1 MEFKELEKGKISEV
15 EGKIL
20 AKWKEEN
27 ILEKTI
33 ENRKD
38 NETWVF
44 YDGPIYANA
53 KPGIH
58 HVFSKTIK
66 DSFCKYQT
74 MKGHKVDRKIGL
86 DCNGLPIEYNV
97 EKKLGINGKKD
108 IEKMGIDKFI
118 EECKKNTAINIDEVN
133 RITDMMGQFIDS
145 KHPYITCTNDYHETE
160 WYLLKEMHKKG
171 LIYNSNKILPY
182 CPRCGTE
189 LAKFEVEQG
198 YQEDSVNTVIVPFKI
213 KDSDTYFLVWTTTP
227 WTLMDN
233 VAACVNPDLEYVK
246 VSSMGYKFIVA
257 KSLANKVLGDDY
269 EVLETYKGTDLVG
282 IKYEQLLPFAKVTDG
297 KSFEVVADS
306 YVTDEDGTGIVHI
319 APAYGEDDNRVCKEN
334 KIGWTQNVNLAGK
347 YTIGPWEGRLVT
359 DPELEIEIIKYLKEQ
374 DKLFKKIKITH
385 KYPHCWRCKS
395 PLIYYAKSAWYIKTT
410 EYKDKIIEENNKIK
424 WHPDYVG
431 TKRFGNWL
439 NNMVDWGI
447 SRNRYWGC
455 PLPFWVCDECGEF
468 EVVGSREELIER
480 ANEELKYEDIDL
492 HRPYVDNITIKC
504 QHCGKT
510 MHRVKDVIDVWF
522 DSGSM
527 PYAQCHYPFENKEWF
542 HKHFPADFIAEGVDQ
557 TRGWFY
563 TLLLISTIISGQ
575 SSFKNVVV
583 NDMMLDSNGKKMSKS
598 TGNII
603 DPIKIMEEYGA
614 DTVRWYMLYASPV
627 WTPLKFDVEGLKEV
641 HSKFFNPLRN
651 SYNFFAIYANADKIT
666 DINTCRVEY
675 NDREDI
681 DKWLL
686 SKYNKLVKD
695 VTEAYDEYDLNK
707 VVKLI
712 TDFTSIDLS
721 NWYIRRNRDRFWDNL
736 MTTSKKSV
744 YMTTYEVLEGLSK
757 LIAPIASYTAE
768 EIYTNLTGNISV
780 HLSDFPICN
789 EELIDLKLEEKMD
802 LVRDLISIGRNVR
815 EESKIKVRQPISEI
829 LLDKKKEKVIGELT
843 SLIKEELNVK
853 EVIYTDDLSTY
864 MNFMVKPN
872 FKEVGK
878 IFGKNIKE
886 FSDKLLELS
895 NEDINK
901 LENNESIKMSIDNTT
916 YDITKDMVDIRISSK
931 EGFKAMV
938 VGNNFVILNTVITK
952 ELENEGLARETISKV
967 QQLRKT
973 MNFDITDRINMYI
986 DATSEYKENIKDYL
1000 DMIKDETLTINVY
1013 DKDGIED
1020 KVNIND
1026 YEVGFVLEKVGT
1038 K

>member
-20 AKWKEEN
+20 TKWKEEN

-58 HVFSKTIK
+58 HVLAKTIK
-66 DSFCKYQT
+66 DSFCKYKT
-74 MKGHKVDRKIGL
+74 MKGYKVLRKIGL
-86 DCNGLPIEYNV
+86 DTHGLPIEVNV
-97 EKKLGINGKKD
+97 EKKLGFKTKAD
-108 IEKMGIDKFI
+108 IEKFGIENFCR
-118 EECKKNTAINIDEVN
+118 ECNNATALNIDEVN
-133 RITDMMGQFIDS
+133 LLTDNMGQFIDS
-145 KHPYITCTNDYHETE
+145 RHPYVTCSNEFIESE
-160 WYLLKEMHKKG
+160 WWLIKEIDKKG
-171 LIYNSNKILPY
+171 LIYYGNKVLPY

-189 LAKFEVEQG
+189 LSANEVGQG
-198 YQEDSVNTVIVPFKI
+198 YREDSVNTVIVPFKI

-227 WTLMDN
+227 WTLMAN
-233 VAACVNPDLEYVK
+233 VALCVNPDLEYIK

-257 KSLANKVLGDDY
+257 KSLANKVLGDDF

-282 IKYEQLLPFAKVTDG
+282 TKYEQLMPFAEVEG
-297 KSFEVVADS
+297 KCFEVLADS
-306 YVTDEDGTGIVHI
+306 YVTSEDGTGIVHI

-334 KIGWTQNVNLAGK
+334 GIGFVNPVGK
-347 YTIGPWEGRLVT
+347 DGCYTTGPWKGTLVT
-359 DPELEIEIIKYLKEQ
+359 DKDLEIEIIKWLKEN
-374 DKLFKKIKITH
+374 DKLFKKIKLTH
-385 KYPHCWRCKS
+385 DYPHCWRCHS
-395 PLIYYAKSAWYIKTT
+395 PLIYYSKPAWYIRTT
-410 EYKDKIIEENNKIK
+410 EYKDKILEANKTVS

-431 TKRFGNWL
+431 TKRFNNWL
-439 NNMVDWGI
+439 ENMVDWGI

-455 PLPFWVCDECGEF
+455 PMPIWICSSCGEKHVIGSIK
-468 EVVGSREELIER
+468 ELDDMKVG
-480 ANEELKYEDIDL
+480 DIDVKNMEL
-492 HRPYVDNITIKC
+492 HRPYIDEVHIKC
-504 QHCGKT
+504 PKCNGI
-510 MHRVKDVIDVWF
+510 MNRVTDVMDVWF
-522 DSGSM
+522 DSGAM
-527 PYAQCHYPFENKEWF
+527 PYAQFHYPFENKELF
-542 HKHFPADFIAEGVDQ
+542 ESQFPADFIAEGVDQ
-557 TRGWFY
+557 TRGWFNS
-563 TLLLISTIISGQ
+563 LICISTIVSGV

-583 NDMMLDSNGKKMSKS
+583 NDMVLDSNGKKMSKS

-686 SKYNKLVKD
+686 SKYNKLIKE

-721 NWYIRRNRDRFWDNL
+721 NWYIRRNRDRFWDSE

-780 HLSDFPICN
+780 HLSDFPVCN

-901 LENNESIKMSIDNTT
+901 LENNETIKMSIDNTT

-986 DATSEYKENIKDYL
+986 DATSEYKESIKDYL

-1026 YEVGFVLEKVGT
+1026 YEVGFVLEKVST

>member
-58 HVFSKTIK
+58 HVLAKTIK
-66 DSFCKYQT
+66 DSFCKYKT
-74 MKGHKVDRKIGL
+74 MKGYKVLRKIGL
-86 DCNGLPIEYNV
+86 DTHGLPIEVNV
-97 EKKLGINGKKD
+97 EKKLGFKTKAD
-108 IEKMGIDKFI
+108 IEKFGIENFCR
-118 EECKKNTAINIDEVN
+118 ECNNATALNIDEVN
-133 RITDMMGQFIDS
+133 LLTDNMGQFIDS
-145 KHPYITCTNDYHETE
+145 RHPYVTCSNEFIESE
-160 WYLLKEMHKKG
+160 WWLIKEIDKKG
-171 LIYNSNKILPY
+171 LIYYGNKVLPY

-189 LAKFEVEQG
+189 LSANEVGQG

-227 WTLMDN
+227 WTLMAN
-233 VAACVNPDLEYVK
+233 VALCVNPDLEYIK

-257 KSLANKVLGDDY
+257 KTLANKVLGDDY

-282 IKYEQLLPFAKVTDG
+282 TNYEQLMPFAEVEG
-297 KSFEVVADS
+297 KCFEVVADS
-306 YVTDEDGTGIVHI
+306 YVTSEDGTGIVHI
-319 APAYGEDDNRVCKEN
+319 APAYGDDDNRVCKEN
-334 KIGWTQNVNLAGK
+334 GIGFVNPVGK
-347 YTIGPWEGRLVT
+347 DGCYTTGPWKGTLVT
-359 DPELEIEIIKYLKEQ
+359 DKDLEIEIIKWLKEN
-374 DKLFKKIKITH
+374 DKLFKKIKLTH
-385 KYPHCWRCKS
+385 DYPHCWRCHS
-395 PLIYYAKSAWYIKTT
+395 PLIYYSKPAWYIRTT
-410 EYKDKIIEENNKIK
+410 EYKDKILEANKTVS

-431 TKRFGNWL
+431 TKRFNNWL
-439 NNMVDWGI
+439 ENMVDWGI

-455 PLPFWVCDECGEF
+455 PMPIWICSSCGEKHVIGSIK
-468 EVVGSREELIER
+468 ELDDMKVG
-480 ANEELKYEDIDL
+480 DIDVKNMEL
-492 HRPYVDNITIKC
+492 HRPYIDEVHIKC
-504 QHCGKT
+504 PKCNGI
-510 MHRVKDVIDVWF
+510 MNRVTDVMDVWF
-522 DSGSM
+522 DSGAM
-527 PYAQCHYPFENKEWF
+527 PYAQCHYPFENKELF
-542 HKHFPADFIAEGVDQ
+542 ESQFPADFIAEGVDQ
-557 TRGWFY
+557 TRGWFNS
-563 TLLLISTIISGQ
+563 LICISTIVSGV

-583 NDMMLDSNGKKMSKS
+583 NDMVLDSNGKKMSKS

-686 SKYNKLVKD
+686 SKYNKLIKE

-744 YMTTYEVLEGLSK
+744 YMTTYEVLLGLSR

-931 EGFKAMV
+931 DGFKAMV

-1026 YEVGFVLEKVGT
+1026 YEVGFVLEKVST

>member
-246 VSSMGYKFIVA
+246 VSSMGYMFIVA

-510 MHRVKDVIDVWF
+510 MRRVKDVIDVWF

-563 TLLLISTIISGQ
+563 TLLVISTIISGQ

-686 SKYNKLVKD
+686 SKYNKLIKE

-1026 YEVGFVLEKVGT
+1026 YEVGFVLEKVST

>member
-58 HVFSKTIK
+58 HVLAKTIK
-66 DSFCKYQT
+66 DSFCKYKT
-74 MKGHKVDRKIGL
+74 MKGYKVLRKIGL
-86 DCNGLPIEYNV
+86 DTHGLPIEVNV
-97 EKKLGINGKKD
+97 EKKLGFKTKAD
-108 IEKMGIDKFI
+108 IEKFGIENFCR
-118 EECKKNTAINIDEVN
+118 ECNNATALNIDEVN
-133 RITDMMGQFIDS
+133 LLTDNMGQFIDS
-145 KHPYITCTNDYHETE
+145 KHPYVTCSNEFIESE
-160 WYLLKEMHKKG
+160 WWLIKEIDKKG
-171 LIYNSNKILPY
+171 LIYYGNKVLPY

-189 LAKFEVEQG
+189 LSANEVGQG

-227 WTLMDN
+227 WTLMAN
-233 VAACVNPDLEYVK
+233 VALCVNPDLEYIK

-257 KSLANKVLGDDY
+257 KSLANKVLGDDF

-282 IKYEQLLPFAKVTDG
+282 TNYEQLMPFAEVEG
-297 KSFEVVADS
+297 KCFEVVADS
-306 YVTDEDGTGIVHI
+306 YVTSEDGTGIVHI
-319 APAYGEDDNRVCKEN
+319 APAYGDDDNRVCKEN
-334 KIGWTQNVNLAGK
+334 GIGFVNPVGK
-347 YTIGPWEGRLVT
+347 DGCYTTGPWKGTLVT
-359 DPELEIEIIKYLKEQ
+359 DKDLEIEIIKWLKEN
-374 DKLFKKIKITH
+374 DKLFKKIKLTH
-385 KYPHCWRCKS
+385 DYPHCWRCHS
-395 PLIYYAKSAWYIKTT
+395 PLIYYSKPAWYIRTT
-410 EYKDKIIEENNKIK
+410 EYKDKILEANKTVS

-431 TKRFGNWL
+431 TKRFNNWL
-439 NNMVDWGI
+439 ENMVDWGI

-455 PLPFWVCDECGEF
+455 PMPIWICSSCGEKHVIGSIK
-468 EVVGSREELIER
+468 ELDDMKVG
-480 ANEELKYEDIDL
+480 DIDVKNMEL
-492 HRPYVDNITIKC
+492 HRPYIDEVHIKC
-504 QHCGKT
+504 PKCNGI
-510 MHRVKDVIDVWF
+510 MNRVTDVMDVWF
-522 DSGSM
+522 DSGAM
-527 PYAQCHYPFENKEWF
+527 PYAQFHYPFENKELF
-542 HKHFPADFIAEGVDQ
+542 ESQFPADFIAEGVDQ
-557 TRGWFY
+557 TRGWFNS
-563 TLLLISTIISGQ
+563 LICISTIVSGV

-583 NDMMLDSNGKKMSKS
+583 NDMVLDSNGKKMSKS

-686 SKYNKLVKD
+686 SKYNKLIKE

-768 EIYTNLTGNISV
+768 EIYTNLTGNTSV
-780 HLSDFPICN
+780 HLSDFPVCN

-931 EGFKAMV
+931 DGFKAMV

-1026 YEVGFVLEKVGT
+1026 YEVGFVLEKVST

>member
-58 HVFSKTIK
+58 HVLAKTIK
-66 DSFCKYQT
+66 DSFCKYKT
-74 MKGHKVDRKIGL
+74 MKGYKVLRKIGL
-86 DCNGLPIEYNV
+86 DTHGLPIEVNV
-97 EKKLGINGKKD
+97 EKKLGFKTKAD
-108 IEKMGIDKFI
+108 IEKFGIENFCR
-118 EECKKNTAINIDEVN
+118 ECNNATALNIDEVN
-133 RITDMMGQFIDS
+133 LLTDNMGQFIDS
-145 KHPYITCTNDYHETE
+145 KHPYVTCSNEFIESE
-160 WYLLKEMHKKG
+160 WWLIKEIDKKG
-171 LIYNSNKILPY
+171 LIYYGNKVLPY

-189 LAKFEVEQG
+189 LSANEVGQG

-227 WTLMDN
+227 WTLMAN
-233 VAACVNPDLEYVK
+233 VALCVNPDLEYIK

-257 KSLANKVLGDDY
+257 KSLANKVLGDDF

-282 IKYEQLLPFAKVTDG
+282 TNYEQLMPFAEVEG
-297 KSFEVVADS
+297 KCFEVVADS
-306 YVTDEDGTGIVHI
+306 YVTSEDGTGIVHI
-319 APAYGEDDNRVCKEN
+319 APAYGDDDNRVCKEN
-334 KIGWTQNVNLAGK
+334 GIGFVNPVGK
-347 YTIGPWEGRLVT
+347 DGCYTTGPWKGTLVT
-359 DPELEIEIIKYLKEQ
+359 DKDLEIEIIKWLKEN
-374 DKLFKKIKITH
+374 DKLFKKIKLTH
-385 KYPHCWRCKS
+385 DYPHCWRCHS
-395 PLIYYAKSAWYIKTT
+395 PLIYYSKPAWYIRTT
-410 EYKDKIIEENNKIK
+410 EYKDKILEANKTVS

-431 TKRFGNWL
+431 TKRFNNWL
-439 NNMVDWGI
+439 ENMVDWGI

-455 PLPFWVCDECGEF
+455 PMPIWICSSCGEKHVIGSIK
-468 EVVGSREELIER
+468 ELDDMKVG
-480 ANEELKYEDIDL
+480 DIDVKNMEL
-492 HRPYVDNITIKC
+492 HRPYIDEVHIKC
-504 QHCGKT
+504 PKCNGI
-510 MHRVKDVIDVWF
+510 MNRVTDVMDVWF
-522 DSGSM
+522 DSGAM
-527 PYAQCHYPFENKEWF
+527 PYAQCHYPFENKELF
-542 HKHFPADFIAEGVDQ
+542 ESQFPADFIAEGVDQ
-557 TRGWFY
+557 TRGWFNS
-563 TLLLISTIISGQ
+563 LICISTIVSGV

-583 NDMMLDSNGKKMSKS
+583 NDMVLDSNGKKMSKS

-603 DPIKIMEEYGA
+603 DSIKIMEEYGA

-686 SKYNKLVKD
+686 SKYNKLIKE

-1000 DMIKDETLTINVY
+1000 DMIKDETLTIDVY

-1026 YEVGFVLEKVGT
+1026 YEVGFVLEKVST

>member
-58 HVFSKTIK
+58 HVLAKTIK
-66 DSFCKYQT
+66 DSFCKYKT
-74 MKGHKVDRKIGL
+74 MKGYKVLRKIGL
-86 DCNGLPIEYNV
+86 DTHGLPIEVNV
-97 EKKLGINGKKD
+97 EKKLGFKTKAD
-108 IEKMGIDKFI
+108 IEKFGIENFCR
-118 EECKKNTAINIDEVN
+118 ECNNATALNIDEVN
-133 RITDMMGQFIDS
+133 LLTDNMGQFIDS
-145 KHPYITCTNDYHETE
+145 KHPYVTCSNEFIESE
-160 WYLLKEMHKKG
+160 WWLIKEIDKKG
-171 LIYNSNKILPY
+171 LIYYGNKVLPY

-189 LAKFEVEQG
+189 LSANEVGQG

-227 WTLMDN
+227 WTLMAN
-233 VAACVNPDLEYVK
+233 VALCVNPDLEYIK

-257 KSLANKVLGDDY
+257 KSLANKVLGGDY
-269 EVLETYKGTDLVG
+269 EVLETYKGTDLVST
-282 IKYEQLLPFAKVTDG
+282 KYEQLMPFAEVEG
-297 KSFEVVADS
+297 KCFEVLADS
-306 YVTDEDGTGIVHI
+306 YVTSEDGTGIVHI

-334 KIGWTQNVNLAGK
+334 GIGFVNPVGK
-347 YTIGPWEGRLVT
+347 DGCYTTGPWKGTLVT
-359 DPELEIEIIKYLKEQ
+359 DKDLEIEIIKWLKEN
-374 DKLFKKIKITH
+374 DKLFKKIKLTH
-385 KYPHCWRCKS
+385 DYPHCWRCHS
-395 PLIYYAKSAWYIKTT
+395 PLIYYSKPAWYIRTT
-410 EYKDKIIEENNKIK
+410 EYKDKILEANKTVS

-431 TKRFGNWL
+431 TKRFNNWL
-439 NNMVDWGI
+439 ENMVDWGI

-455 PLPFWVCDECGEF
+455 PMPIWICSSCGEKHVIGSIK
-468 EVVGSREELIER
+468 ELDDMKVG
-480 ANEELKYEDIDL
+480 DIDVKNMEL
-492 HRPYVDNITIKC
+492 HRPYIDEVHIKC
-504 QHCGKT
+504 PKCNGI
-510 MHRVKDVIDVWF
+510 MNRVTDVMDVWF
-522 DSGSM
+522 DSGAM

-557 TRGWFY
+557 TRGWFNS
-563 TLLLISTIISGQ
+563 LICISTIVSGV

-583 NDMMLDSNGKKMSKS
+583 NDMVLDSNGKKMSKS

-686 SKYNKLVKD
+686 SKYNKLIKE

-744 YMTTYEVLEGLSK
+744 YMTTYEVLEGLSR

-931 EGFKAMV
+931 DGFKAMV

-1026 YEVGFVLEKVGT
+1026 YEVGFVLEKVST

>member
-58 HVFSKTIK
+58 HVLAKTIK
-66 DSFCKYQT
+66 DSFCKYKT
-74 MKGHKVDRKIGL
+74 MKGYKVLRKIGL
-86 DCNGLPIEYNV
+86 DTHGLPIEVNV
-97 EKKLGINGKKD
+97 EKKLGFKTKAD
-108 IEKMGIDKFI
+108 IEKFGIENFCR
-118 EECKKNTAINIDEVN
+118 ECNNATALNIDEVN
-133 RITDMMGQFIDS
+133 LLTDNMGQFIDS
-145 KHPYITCTNDYHETE
+145 RHPYVTCSNEFIESE
-160 WYLLKEMHKKG
+160 WWLIKEIDKKG
-171 LIYNSNKILPY
+171 LIYYGNKVLPY

-189 LAKFEVEQG
+189 LSANEVGQG

-227 WTLMDN
+227 WTLMAN
-233 VAACVNPDLEYVK
+233 VALCVNPDLEYIK

-257 KSLANKVLGDDY
+257 KSLANKVLGDDF

-282 IKYEQLLPFAKVTDG
+282 TKYEQLMPFAEVEG
-297 KSFEVVADS
+297 KCFEVLADS
-306 YVTDEDGTGIVHI
+306 YVTSEDGTGIVHI

-334 KIGWTQNVNLAGK
+334 GIGFVNPVGK
-347 YTIGPWEGRLVT
+347 DGCYTTGPWKGTLVT
-359 DPELEIEIIKYLKEQ
+359 DKDLEIEIIKWLKEN
-374 DKLFKKIKITH
+374 DKLFNKIKLTH
-385 KYPHCWRCKS
+385 DYPHCWRCHS
-395 PLIYYAKSAWYIKTT
+395 PLIYYSKPAWYIRTT
-410 EYKDKIIEENNKIK
+410 EYKDKILEANKTVS

-431 TKRFGNWL
+431 TKRFNNWL
-439 NNMVDWGI
+439 ENMVDWGI

-455 PLPFWVCDECGEF
+455 PMPIWICSSCGEKHVIGSIK
-468 EVVGSREELIER
+468 ELDDMKVG
-480 ANEELKYEDIDL
+480 DIDVKNMEL
-492 HRPYVDNITIKC
+492 HRPYIDEVHIKC
-504 QHCGKT
+504 PKCNGI
-510 MHRVKDVIDVWF
+510 MNRVTDVMDVWF
-522 DSGSM
+522 DSGAM
-527 PYAQCHYPFENKEWF
+527 PYAQFHYPFENKELF
-542 HKHFPADFIAEGVDQ
+542 ESQFPADFIAEGVDQ
-557 TRGWFY
+557 TRGWFNS
-563 TLLLISTIISGQ
+563 LICISTIVSGV

-583 NDMMLDSNGKKMSKS
+583 NDMVLDSNGKKMSKS

-686 SKYNKLVKD
+686 SKYNKLIKE

-780 HLSDFPICN
+780 HLSDFPVCN

-901 LENNESIKMSIDNTT
+901 LENNETIKMSIDNTT

-1026 YEVGFVLEKVGT
+1026 YEVGFVLEKVST

>member
-58 HVFSKTIK
+58 HVLAKTIK
-66 DSFCKYQT
+66 DSFCKYKT
-74 MKGHKVDRKIGL
+74 MKGYKVLRKIGL
-86 DCNGLPIEYNV
+86 DTHGLPIEVNV
-97 EKKLGINGKKD
+97 EKKLGFKTKAD
-108 IEKMGIDKFI
+108 IEKFGIENFCR
-118 EECKKNTAINIDEVN
+118 ECNNATALNIDEVN
-133 RITDMMGQFIDS
+133 LLTDNMGQFIDS
-145 KHPYITCTNDYHETE
+145 KHPYVTCSNEFIESE
-160 WYLLKEMHKKG
+160 WWLIKEIDKKG
-171 LIYNSNKILPY
+171 LIYYGNKVLPY

-189 LAKFEVEQG
+189 LSANEVGQG

-227 WTLMDN
+227 WTLMAN
-233 VAACVNPDLEYVK
+233 VALCVNPDLEYIK

-257 KSLANKVLGDDY
+257 KSLANKVLGDDF

-282 IKYEQLLPFAKVTDG
+282 TKYEQLMPFAEVEG
-297 KSFEVVADS
+297 KCFEVLADS
-306 YVTDEDGTGIVHI
+306 YVTSEDGTGIVHI
-319 APAYGEDDNRVCKEN
+319 APAYGDDDNRVCKEN
-334 KIGWTQNVNLAGK
+334 GIGFVNPVGK
-347 YTIGPWEGRLVT
+347 DGCYTTGPWKGTLVT
-359 DPELEIEIIKYLKEQ
+359 DKDLEIEIIKWLKEN
-374 DKLFKKIKITH
+374 DKLFKKIKLTH
-385 KYPHCWRCKS
+385 DYPHCWRCHS
-395 PLIYYAKSAWYIKTT
+395 PLIYYSKPAWYIRTT
-410 EYKDKIIEENNKIK
+410 EYKDKILEANKTVS

-431 TKRFGNWL
+431 TKRFNNWL
-439 NNMVDWGI
+439 ENMVDWGI

-455 PLPFWVCDECGEF
+455 PMPIWICSSCGEKHVIGSIK
-468 EVVGSREELIER
+468 ELDDMKVG
-480 ANEELKYEDIDL
+480 DIDVKNMEL
-492 HRPYVDNITIKC
+492 HRPYIDEVHIKC
-504 QHCGKT
+504 PKCNGT
-510 MHRVKDVIDVWF
+510 MDRVTDVMDVWF
-522 DSGSM
+522 DSGAM
-527 PYAQCHYPFENKEWF
+527 PYAQFHYPFENKELF
-542 HKHFPADFIAEGVDQ
+542 ESQFPADFIAEGVDQ
-557 TRGWFY
+557 TRGWFNS
-563 TLLLISTIISGQ
+563 LICISTIVSGV

-583 NDMMLDSNGKKMSKS
+583 NDMVLDSNGKKMSKS

-603 DPIKIMEEYGA
+603 DPIKIMKEYGA

-686 SKYNKLVKD
+686 SKYNKLIKE

-744 YMTTYEVLEGLSK
+744 YMTTYEVLEGLSR

-1026 YEVGFVLEKVGT
+1026 YEVGFVLEKVST

>member
-58 HVFSKTIK
+58 HVLAKTIK
-66 DSFCKYQT
+66 DSFCKYKT
-74 MKGHKVDRKIGL
+74 MKGYKVLRKIGL
-86 DCNGLPIEYNV
+86 DTHGLPIEVNV
-97 EKKLGINGKKD
+97 EKKLGFKTKAD
-108 IEKMGIDKFI
+108 IEKFGIENFCR
-118 EECKKNTAINIDEVN
+118 ECNNATALNIDEVN
-133 RITDMMGQFIDS
+133 LLTDNMGQFIDS
-145 KHPYITCTNDYHETE
+145 KHPYVTCSNEFIESE
-160 WYLLKEMHKKG
+160 WWLIKEIDKKG
-171 LIYNSNKILPY
+171 LIYYGNKVLPY

-189 LAKFEVEQG
+189 LSANEVGQG

-227 WTLMDN
+227 WTLMAN
-233 VAACVNPDLEYVK
+233 VALCVNPDLEYIK

-257 KSLANKVLGDDY
+257 KSLANKVLGDDF

-282 IKYEQLLPFAKVTDG
+282 TNYERLMPFAEVEG
-297 KSFEVVADS
+297 KCFEVVADS
-306 YVTDEDGTGIVHI
+306 YVTSEDGTGIVHI
-319 APAYGEDDNRVCKEN
+319 APAYGDDDNRVCKEN
-334 KIGWTQNVNLAGK
+334 GIGFVNPVGK
-347 YTIGPWEGRLVT
+347 DGCYTTGPWKGTLVT
-359 DPELEIEIIKYLKEQ
+359 DKDLEIEIIKWLKEN
-374 DKLFKKIKITH
+374 DKLFKKIKLTH
-385 KYPHCWRCKS
+385 DYPHCWRCHS
-395 PLIYYAKSAWYIKTT
+395 PLIYYSKPAWYIRTT
-410 EYKDKIIEENNKIK
+410 EYKDKILEANKTVS

-431 TKRFGNWL
+431 TKRFNNWL
-439 NNMVDWGI
+439 ENMVDWGI

-455 PLPFWVCDECGEF
+455 PMPIWICSSCGEKHVIGSIK
-468 EVVGSREELIER
+468 ELDDMKVG
-480 ANEELKYEDIDL
+480 DIDVKNMEL
-492 HRPYVDNITIKC
+492 HRPYIDEVHIKC
-504 QHCGKT
+504 PKCNGI
-510 MHRVKDVIDVWF
+510 MNRVTDVMDVWF
-522 DSGSM
+522 DSGAM
-527 PYAQCHYPFENKEWF
+527 PYAQFHYPFENKELF
-542 HKHFPADFIAEGVDQ
+542 ESQFPADFIAEGVDQ
-557 TRGWFY
+557 TRGWFNS
-563 TLLLISTIISGQ
+563 LICISTIVSGV
-575 SSFKNVVV
+575 SSFKNAVV
-583 NDMMLDSNGKKMSKS
+583 NDMVLDSNGKKMSKS

-686 SKYNKLVKD
+686 SKYNKLIKE

-931 EGFKAMV
+931 DGFKAMV

-1026 YEVGFVLEKVGT
+1026 YEVGFVLEKVST

>member
-58 HVFSKTIK
+58 HVLAKTIK
-66 DSFCKYQT
+66 DSFCKYKT
-74 MKGHKVDRKIGL
+74 MKGYKVLRKIGL
-86 DCNGLPIEYNV
+86 DTHGLPIEVNV
-97 EKKLGINGKKD
+97 EKKLGFKTKAD
-108 IEKMGIDKFI
+108 IEKFGIENFCR
-118 EECKKNTAINIDEVN
+118 ECNNATALNIDEVN
-133 RITDMMGQFIDS
+133 LLTDNMGQFIDS
-145 KHPYITCTNDYHETE
+145 KHPYVTCSNEFIESE
-160 WYLLKEMHKKG
+160 WWLIKEIDKKG
-171 LIYNSNKILPY
+171 LIYYGNKVLPY

-189 LAKFEVEQG
+189 LSANEVGQG

-227 WTLMDN
+227 WTLMAN
-233 VAACVNPDLEYVK
+233 VALCVNPDLEYIK
-246 VSSMGYKFIVA
+246 VSSAGYKFIVA
-257 KSLANKVLGDDY
+257 KSLANKVLGDDF

-282 IKYEQLLPFAKVTDG
+282 TKYEQLMPFAEVEG
-297 KSFEVVADS
+297 KCFEVLADS
-306 YVTDEDGTGIVHI
+306 YVTSEDGTGIVHI

-334 KIGWTQNVNLAGK
+334 GIGFVNPVGK
-347 YTIGPWEGRLVT
+347 DGCYTTGPWKGTLVT
-359 DPELEIEIIKYLKEQ
+359 DKDLEIEIIKWLKEN
-374 DKLFKKIKITH
+374 DKLFKKIKLTH
-385 KYPHCWRCKS
+385 DYPHCWRCHS
-395 PLIYYAKSAWYIKTT
+395 PLIYYSKPAWYIRTT
-410 EYKDKIIEENNKIK
+410 EYKDKILEANKTVS

-431 TKRFGNWL
+431 TKRFNNWL
-439 NNMVDWGI
+439 ENMVDWGI

-455 PLPFWVCDECGEF
+455 PMPIWICSSCGEKHVIGSIK
-468 EVVGSREELIER
+468 ELDDMKVG
-480 ANEELKYEDIDL
+480 DIDVKNMEL
-492 HRPYVDNITIKC
+492 HRPYIDEVHIKC
-504 QHCGKT
+504 PKCNGI
-510 MHRVKDVIDVWF
+510 MNRVTDVMDVWF
-522 DSGSM
+522 DSGAM

-557 TRGWFY
+557 TRGWFNS
-563 TLLLISTIISGQ
+563 LICISTIVSGV

-583 NDMMLDSNGKKMSKS
+583 NDMVLDSNGKKMSKS

-686 SKYNKLVKD
+686 SKYNKLIKE

-768 EIYTNLTGNISV
+768 EIYTNLTGNTSV
-780 HLSDFPICN
+780 HLSDFPVCN

-938 VGNNFVILNTVITK
+938 VGNNFVILNTTITK

-1026 YEVGFVLEKVGT
+1026 YEVGFVLEKVST

>member
-58 HVFSKTIK
+58 HVLAKTIK
-66 DSFCKYQT
+66 DSFCKYKT
-74 MKGHKVDRKIGL
+74 MKGYKVLRKIGL
-86 DCNGLPIEYNV
+86 DTHGLPIEVNV
-97 EKKLGINGKKD
+97 EKKLGFKTKAD
-108 IEKMGIDKFI
+108 IEKFGIENFCR
-118 EECKKNTAINIDEVN
+118 ECNNATALNIDEVN
-133 RITDMMGQFIDS
+133 LLTDNMGQFIDS
-145 KHPYITCTNDYHETE
+145 RHPYVTCSNEFIESE
-160 WYLLKEMHKKG
+160 WWLIKEIDKKG
-171 LIYNSNKILPY
+171 LIYYGNKVLPY

-189 LAKFEVEQG
+189 LSANEVGQG

-227 WTLMDN
+227 WTLMAN
-233 VAACVNPDLEYVK
+233 VALCVNPDLEYIK

-257 KSLANKVLGDDY
+257 KSLANKVLGDDF

-282 IKYEQLLPFAKVTDG
+282 TNYEQLMPFAEVEG
-297 KSFEVVADS
+297 KCFEVVADS
-306 YVTDEDGTGIVHI
+306 YVTSEDGTGIVHI

-334 KIGWTQNVNLAGK
+334 GIGFVNPVGK
-347 YTIGPWEGRLVT
+347 DGCYTTGPWKGTLVT
-359 DPELEIEIIKYLKEQ
+359 DKDLEIEIIKWLKEN
-374 DKLFKKIKITH
+374 DKLFKKIKLTH
-385 KYPHCWRCKS
+385 DYPHCWRCHS
-395 PLIYYAKSAWYIKTT
+395 PLIYYSKPAWYIRTT
-410 EYKDKIIEENNKIK
+410 EYKDKILEANKTVS

-431 TKRFGNWL
+431 TKRFNNWL
-439 NNMVDWGI
+439 ENMVDWGI

-455 PLPFWVCDECGEF
+455 PMPIWICSSCGEKHVIGSIK
-468 EVVGSREELIER
+468 ELDDMKVG
-480 ANEELKYEDIDL
+480 DIDVKNMEL
-492 HRPYVDNITIKC
+492 HRPYIDEVHIKC
-504 QHCGKT
+504 PKCNGI
-510 MHRVKDVIDVWF
+510 MNRVTDVMDVWF
-522 DSGSM
+522 DSGAM
-527 PYAQCHYPFENKEWF
+527 PYAQCHYPFENKELF
-542 HKHFPADFIAEGVDQ
+542 ESQFPADFIAEGVDQ
-557 TRGWFY
+557 TRGWFNS
-563 TLLLISTIISGQ
+563 LICISTIVSGV

-583 NDMMLDSNGKKMSKS
+583 NDMVLDSNGKKMSKS

-686 SKYNKLVKD
+686 SKYNKLIKE

-780 HLSDFPICN
+780 HLSDFPVCN

-916 YDITKDMVDIRISSK
+916 YDITKDMVDIRIFSK

-938 VGNNFVILNTVITK
+938 VGNNFVILNTTITK

-1013 DKDGIED
+1013 DKDGIQD

-1026 YEVGFVLEKVGT
+1026 YEVGFVLEKVST

>member
-27 ILEKTI
+27 VLEKTI

-58 HVFSKTIK
+58 HVLAKTIK
-66 DSFCKYQT
+66 DSFCKYKT
-74 MKGHKVDRKIGL
+74 MKGYKVLRKIGL
-86 DCNGLPIEYNV
+86 DTHGLPIEVNV
-97 EKKLGINGKKD
+97 EKKLGFKTKAD
-108 IEKMGIDKFI
+108 IEKFGIENFCR
-118 EECKKNTAINIDEVN
+118 ECNNATALNIDEVN
-133 RITDMMGQFIDS
+133 LLTDNMGQFIDS
-145 KHPYITCTNDYHETE
+145 RHPYVTCSNEFIESE
-160 WYLLKEMHKKG
+160 WWLIKEIDKKG
-171 LIYNSNKILPY
+171 LIYYGNKVLPY

-189 LAKFEVEQG
+189 LSANEVGQG

-227 WTLMDN
+227 WTLMAN
-233 VAACVNPDLEYVK
+233 VALCVNPDLEYIK

-257 KSLANKVLGDDY
+257 KSLANKVLGDDF

-282 IKYEQLLPFAKVTDG
+282 TNYERLMPFAEVEG
-297 KSFEVVADS
+297 KCFEVVADS
-306 YVTDEDGTGIVHI
+306 YVTSEDGTGIVHI
-319 APAYGEDDNRVCKEN
+319 APAYGDDDNRVCKEN
-334 KIGWTQNVNLAGK
+334 GIGFVNPVGK
-347 YTIGPWEGRLVT
+347 DGCYTTGPWKGTLVT
-359 DPELEIEIIKYLKEQ
+359 DKDLEIEIIKWLKEN
-374 DKLFKKIKITH
+374 DKLFKRIKLTH
-385 KYPHCWRCKS
+385 DYPHCWRCHS
-395 PLIYYAKSAWYIKTT
+395 PLIYYSKPAWYIRTT
-410 EYKDKIIEENNKIK
+410 EYKDKILEANKTVS

-431 TKRFGNWL
+431 TKRFNNWL
-439 NNMVDWGI
+439 ENMVDWGI

-455 PLPFWVCDECGEF
+455 PMPIWICSSCGEKHVIGSIK
-468 EVVGSREELIER
+468 ELDDMKVG
-480 ANEELKYEDIDL
+480 DIDVKNMEL
-492 HRPYVDNITIKC
+492 HRPYIDEVHIKC
-504 QHCGKT
+504 PKCNGI
-510 MHRVKDVIDVWF
+510 MNRVTDVMDVWF
-522 DSGSM
+522 DSGAM
-527 PYAQCHYPFENKEWF
+527 PYAQFHYPFENKELF
-542 HKHFPADFIAEGVDQ
+542 ESQFPADFIAEGVDQ
-557 TRGWFY
+557 TRGWFNS
-563 TLLLISTIISGQ
+563 LICISTIVSGV

-583 NDMMLDSNGKKMSKS
+583 NDMVLDSNGKKMSKS

-686 SKYNKLVKD
+686 SKYNKLIKE

-721 NWYIRRNRDRFWDNL
+721 NWHIRRNRDRFWDNL

-1026 YEVGFVLEKVGT
+1026 YEVGFVLEKVST

>member
-641 HSKFFNPLRN
+641 HSKFFNPLCN

-686 SKYNKLVKD
+686 SKYNKLIKE

>member
-58 HVFSKTIK
+58 HVLAKTIK
-66 DSFCKYQT
+66 DSFCKYKT
-74 MKGHKVDRKIGL
+74 MKGYKVLRKIGL
-86 DCNGLPIEYNV
+86 DTHGLPIEVNV
-97 EKKLGINGKKD
+97 EKKLGFKTKAD
-108 IEKMGIDKFI
+108 IEKFGIENFCR
-118 EECKKNTAINIDEVN
+118 ECNNATALNIDEVN
-133 RITDMMGQFIDS
+133 LLTDNMGQFIDS
-145 KHPYITCTNDYHETE
+145 KHPYVTCSNEFIESE
-160 WYLLKEMHKKG
+160 WWLIKEIDKKG
-171 LIYNSNKILPY
+171 LIYYGNKVLPY

-189 LAKFEVEQG
+189 LSANEVGQG

-227 WTLMDN
+227 WTLMAN
-233 VAACVNPDLEYVK
+233 VALCVNPDLEYIK

-257 KSLANKVLGDDY
+257 KSLANKVLGDDF

-282 IKYEQLLPFAKVTDG
+282 TNYEQLMPFAEVEG
-297 KSFEVVADS
+297 KCFEVVADS
-306 YVTDEDGTGIVHI
+306 YVTSEDGTGIVHI
-319 APAYGEDDNRVCKEN
+319 APAYGDDDNRVCKEN
-334 KIGWTQNVNLAGK
+334 GIGFVNPVGK
-347 YTIGPWEGRLVT
+347 DGCYTTGPWEGTLVT
-359 DPELEIEIIKYLKEQ
+359 DKDLEIEIIKWLKEN
-374 DKLFKKIKITH
+374 DKLFKKIKLTH
-385 KYPHCWRCKS
+385 DYPHCWRCHS
-395 PLIYYAKSAWYIKTT
+395 PLIYYSKPAWYIRTT
-410 EYKDKIIEENNKIK
+410 EYKDKILEANKTVS

-431 TKRFGNWL
+431 TKRFNNWL
-439 NNMVDWGI
+439 ENMVDWGI

-455 PLPFWVCDECGEF
+455 PMPIWICSSCGEKHVIGSIK
-468 EVVGSREELIER
+468 ELDDMKVG
-480 ANEELKYEDIDL
+480 DIDVKNMEL
-492 HRPYVDNITIKC
+492 HRPYIDEVHIKC
-504 QHCGKT
+504 PKCNGI
-510 MHRVKDVIDVWF
+510 MNRVTDVMDVWF
-522 DSGSM
+522 DSGAM

-557 TRGWFY
+557 TRGWFNS
-563 TLLLISTIISGQ
+563 LICISTIVSGV

-583 NDMMLDSNGKKMSKS
+583 NDMVLDSNGKKMSKS

-686 SKYNKLVKD
+686 SKYNKLIKE

-744 YMTTYEVLEGLSK
+744 YMTTYEVLLGLSR

-931 EGFKAMV
+931 DGFKAMV

-1026 YEVGFVLEKVGT
+1026 YEVGFVLEKVST

>member
-58 HVFSKTIK
+58 HVLAKTIK
-66 DSFCKYQT
+66 DSFCKYKT
-74 MKGHKVDRKIGL
+74 MKGYKVLRKIGL
-86 DCNGLPIEYNV
+86 DTHGLPIEVNV
-97 EKKLGINGKKD
+97 EKKLGFKTKAD
-108 IEKMGIDKFI
+108 IEKFGIENFCR
-118 EECKKNTAINIDEVN
+118 ECNNATALNIDEVN
-133 RITDMMGQFIDS
+133 LLTDNMGQFIDS
-145 KHPYITCTNDYHETE
+145 KHPYVTCSNEFIESE
-160 WYLLKEMHKKG
+160 WWLIKEIDKKG
-171 LIYNSNKILPY
+171 LIYYGNKVLPY

-189 LAKFEVEQG
+189 LSANEVGQG

-227 WTLMDN
+227 WTLMAN
-233 VAACVNPDLEYVK
+233 VALCVNPDLEYIK

-257 KSLANKVLGDDY
+257 KSLANKVLGDDF

-282 IKYEQLLPFAKVTDG
+282 TNYEQLMPFAEVEG
-297 KSFEVVADS
+297 KCFEVVADS
-306 YVTDEDGTGIVHI
+306 YVTSEDGTGIVHI
-319 APAYGEDDNRVCKEN
+319 APAYGDDDNRVCKEN
-334 KIGWTQNVNLAGK
+334 GIGFVNPVGK
-347 YTIGPWEGRLVT
+347 DGCYTTGPWKGTLVT
-359 DPELEIEIIKYLKEQ
+359 DKDLEIEIIKWLKEN
-374 DKLFKKIKITH
+374 DKLFKKIKLTH
-385 KYPHCWRCKS
+385 DYPHCWRCHS
-395 PLIYYAKSAWYIKTT
+395 PLIYYSKPAWYIRTT
-410 EYKDKIIEENNKIK
+410 EYKDKILEANKTVS

-431 TKRFGNWL
+431 TKRFNNWL
-439 NNMVDWGI
+439 ENMVDWGI

-455 PLPFWVCDECGEF
+455 PMPIWICSSCGEKHVIGSIK
-468 EVVGSREELIER
+468 ELDDMKVG
-480 ANEELKYEDIDL
+480 DIDVKNMEL
-492 HRPYVDNITIKC
+492 HRPYIDEVHIKC
-504 QHCGKT
+504 PKCNGI
-510 MHRVKDVIDVWF
+510 MNRVTDVMDVWF
-522 DSGSM
+522 DSGAM
-527 PYAQCHYPFENKEWF
+527 PYAQFHYPFENKELF
-542 HKHFPADFIAEGVDQ
+542 ESQFPADFIAEGVDQ
-557 TRGWFY
+557 TRGWFNS
-563 TLLLISTIISGQ
+563 LICISTIVSGV

-583 NDMMLDSNGKKMSKS
+583 NDMVLDSNGKKMSKS

-686 SKYNKLVKD
+686 SKYNKLIKE

-931 EGFKAMV
+931 DGFKAMV

-1000 DMIKDETLTINVY
+1000 DMIKDETLTIDVY

-1026 YEVGFVLEKVGT
+1026 YEVGFVLEKVST

>member
-58 HVFSKTIK
+58 HVLAKTIK
-66 DSFCKYQT
+66 DSFCKYKT
-74 MKGHKVDRKIGL
+74 MKGYKVLRKIGL
-86 DCNGLPIEYNV
+86 DTHGLPIEVNV
-97 EKKLGINGKKD
+97 EKKLGFKTKAD
-108 IEKMGIDKFI
+108 IEKFGIENFCR
-118 EECKKNTAINIDEVN
+118 ECNNATALNIDEVN
-133 RITDMMGQFIDS
+133 LLTDNMGQFIDS
-145 KHPYITCTNDYHETE
+145 RHPYVTCSNEFIESE
-160 WYLLKEMHKKG
+160 WWLIKEIDKKG
-171 LIYNSNKILPY
+171 LIYYGNKVLPY

-189 LAKFEVEQG
+189 LSANEVGQG

-227 WTLMDN
+227 WTLMAN
-233 VAACVNPDLEYVK
+233 VALCVNPDLEYIK

-257 KSLANKVLGDDY
+257 KSLANKVLGGDF
-269 EVLETYKGTDLVG
+269 EVLETYKGTDLVST
-282 IKYEQLLPFAKVTDG
+282 KYEQLMPFAEVEG
-297 KSFEVVADS
+297 KCFEVLADS
-306 YVTDEDGTGIVHI
+306 YVTSEDGTGIVHI

-334 KIGWTQNVNLAGK
+334 GIGFVNPVGK
-347 YTIGPWEGRLVT
+347 DGCYTTGPWKGTLVT
-359 DPELEIEIIKYLKEQ
+359 DKDLEIEIIKWLKEN
-374 DKLFKKIKITH
+374 DKLFKKIKLTH
-385 KYPHCWRCKS
+385 DYPHCWRCHS
-395 PLIYYAKSAWYIKTT
+395 PLIYYSKPAWYIRTT
-410 EYKDKIIEENNKIK
+410 EYKDKILEANKTVS

-431 TKRFGNWL
+431 TKRFNNWL
-439 NNMVDWGI
+439 ENMVDWGI

-455 PLPFWVCDECGEF
+455 PMPIWICSSCGEKHVIGSIK
-468 EVVGSREELIER
+468 ELDDMKVG
-480 ANEELKYEDIDL
+480 DIDVKNMEL
-492 HRPYVDNITIKC
+492 HRPYIDEVHIKC
-504 QHCGKT
+504 PKCNGI
-510 MHRVKDVIDVWF
+510 MNRVTDVMDVWF
-522 DSGSM
+522 DSGAM
-527 PYAQCHYPFENKEWF
+527 PYAQFHYPFENKELF
-542 HKHFPADFIAEGVDQ
+542 ESQFPADFIAEGVDQ
-557 TRGWFY
+557 TRGWFNS
-563 TLLLISTIISGQ
+563 LICISTIVSGV

-583 NDMMLDSNGKKMSKS
+583 NDMVLDSNGKKMSKS

-686 SKYNKLVKD
+686 SKYNKLIKE

-780 HLSDFPICN
+780 HLSDFPVCN

-1026 YEVGFVLEKVGT
+1026 YEVGFVLEKVST

>member
-20 AKWKEEN
+20 TKWKEEN

-58 HVFSKTIK
+58 HVLAKTIK
-66 DSFCKYQT
+66 DSFCKYKT
-74 MKGHKVDRKIGL
+74 MKGYKVLRKIGL
-86 DCNGLPIEYNV
+86 DTHGLPIEVNV
-97 EKKLGINGKKD
+97 EKKLGFKTKAD
-108 IEKMGIDKFI
+108 IEKFGIENFCR
-118 EECKKNTAINIDEVN
+118 ECNNATALNIDEVN
-133 RITDMMGQFIDS
+133 LLTDNMGQFIDS
-145 KHPYITCTNDYHETE
+145 RHPYVTCSNEFIESE
-160 WYLLKEMHKKG
+160 WWLIKEIDKKG
-171 LIYNSNKILPY
+171 LIYYGNKVLPY

-189 LAKFEVEQG
+189 LSANEVGQG

-227 WTLMDN
+227 WTLMAN
-233 VAACVNPDLEYVK
+233 VALCVNPDLEYIK

-257 KSLANKVLGDDY
+257 KSLANKVLGDDF

-282 IKYEQLLPFAKVTDG
+282 TKYEQLMPFAEVEG
-297 KSFEVVADS
+297 KCFEVLADS
-306 YVTDEDGTGIVHI
+306 YVTSEDGTGIVHI

-334 KIGWTQNVNLAGK
+334 GIGFVNPVGK
-347 YTIGPWEGRLVT
+347 DGCYTTGPWKGTLVT
-359 DPELEIEIIKYLKEQ
+359 DKDLEIEIIKWLKEN
-374 DKLFKKIKITH
+374 DKLFKKIKLTH
-385 KYPHCWRCKS
+385 DYPHCWRCHS
-395 PLIYYAKSAWYIKTT
+395 PLIYYSKPAWYIRTT
-410 EYKDKIIEENNKIK
+410 EYKDKILEANKTVS

-431 TKRFGNWL
+431 TKRFNNWL
-439 NNMVDWGI
+439 ENMVDWGI

-455 PLPFWVCDECGEF
+455 PMPIWICSSCGEKHVIGSIK
-468 EVVGSREELIER
+468 ELDDMKVG
-480 ANEELKYEDIDL
+480 DIDVKNMEL
-492 HRPYVDNITIKC
+492 HRPYIDEVHIKC
-504 QHCGKT
+504 PKCNGI
-510 MHRVKDVIDVWF
+510 MNRVTDVMDVWF
-522 DSGSM
+522 DSGAM
-527 PYAQCHYPFENKEWF
+527 PYAQFHYPFENKELF
-542 HKHFPADFIAEGVDQ
+542 ESQFPADFIAEGVDQ
-557 TRGWFY
+557 TRGWFNS
-563 TLLLISTIISGQ
+563 LICISTIVSGV

-583 NDMMLDSNGKKMSKS
+583 NDMVLDSNGKKMSKS

-686 SKYNKLVKD
+686 SKYNKLIKE

>member
-58 HVFSKTIK
+58 HVLAKTIK
-66 DSFCKYQT
+66 DSFCKYKT
-74 MKGHKVDRKIGL
+74 MKGYKVLRKIGL
-86 DCNGLPIEYNV
+86 DTHGLPIEVNV
-97 EKKLGINGKKD
+97 EKKLGFKTKAD
-108 IEKMGIDKFI
+108 IEKFGIENFCR
-118 EECKKNTAINIDEVN
+118 ECNNATALNIDEVN
-133 RITDMMGQFIDS
+133 LLTDNMGQFIDS
-145 KHPYITCTNDYHETE
+145 RHPYVTCSNEFIESE
-160 WYLLKEMHKKG
+160 WWLIKEIDKKG
-171 LIYNSNKILPY
+171 LIYYGNKVLPY

-189 LAKFEVEQG
+189 LSANEVGQG

-227 WTLMDN
+227 WTLMAN
-233 VAACVNPDLEYVK
+233 VALCVNPDLEYIK

-257 KSLANKVLGDDY
+257 KSLANKVLGDDF

-282 IKYEQLLPFAKVTDG
+282 TNYEQLMPFAEVEG
-297 KSFEVVADS
+297 KCFEVVADS
-306 YVTDEDGTGIVHI
+306 YVTSEDGTGIVHI
-319 APAYGEDDNRVCKEN
+319 APAYGDDDNRVCKEN
-334 KIGWTQNVNLAGK
+334 GIGFVNPVGK
-347 YTIGPWEGRLVT
+347 DGCYTTGPWKGTLVT
-359 DPELEIEIIKYLKEQ
+359 DKDLEIEIIKWLKEN
-374 DKLFKKIKITH
+374 DKLFKKIKLTH
-385 KYPHCWRCKS
+385 DYPHCWRCHS
-395 PLIYYAKSAWYIKTT
+395 PLIYYSKPAWYIRTT
-410 EYKDKIIEENNKIK
+410 EYKDKIIAANKTVS

-431 TKRFGNWL
+431 TKRFNNWL
-439 NNMVDWGI
+439 ENMVDWGI

-455 PLPFWVCDECGEF
+455 PMPIWICSSCGEKHVIGSIK
-468 EVVGSREELIER
+468 ELDDMKVG
-480 ANEELKYEDIDL
+480 DIDVKNMEL
-492 HRPYVDNITIKC
+492 HRPYIDEVHIKC
-504 QHCGKT
+504 PKCNGI
-510 MHRVKDVIDVWF
+510 MNRVTDVMDVWF
-522 DSGSM
+522 DSGAM
-527 PYAQCHYPFENKEWF
+527 PYAQFHYPFENKELF
-542 HKHFPADFIAEGVDQ
+542 ESQFPADFIAEGVDQ
-557 TRGWFY
+557 TRGWFNS
-563 TLLLISTIISGQ
+563 LICISTIVSGV

-583 NDMMLDSNGKKMSKS
+583 NDMVLDSNGKKMSKS

-686 SKYNKLVKD
+686 SKYNKLIKE

-744 YMTTYEVLEGLSK
+744 YMTTYEVLLGLSR

-931 EGFKAMV
+931 DGFKAMV

-1026 YEVGFVLEKVGT
+1026 YEVGFVLEKVST

>member
-58 HVFSKTIK
+58 HVLAKTIK
-66 DSFCKYQT
+66 DSFCKYKT
-74 MKGHKVDRKIGL
+74 MKGYKVLRKIGL
-86 DCNGLPIEYNV
+86 DTHGLPIEVNV
-97 EKKLGINGKKD
+97 EKKLGFKTKAD
-108 IEKMGIDKFI
+108 IEKFGIENFCR
-118 EECKKNTAINIDEVN
+118 ECNNATALNIDEVN
-133 RITDMMGQFIDS
+133 LLTDNMGQFIDS
-145 KHPYITCTNDYHETE
+145 RHPYVTCSNEFIESE
-160 WYLLKEMHKKG
+160 WWLIKEIDKKG
-171 LIYNSNKILPY
+171 LIYYGNKVLPY

-189 LAKFEVEQG
+189 LSANEVGQG

-227 WTLMDN
+227 WTLMAN
-233 VAACVNPDLEYVK
+233 VALCVNPDLEYIK
-246 VSSMGYKFIVA
+246 VSSAGYKFIVA
-257 KSLANKVLGDDY
+257 KSLANKVLGDDF

-282 IKYEQLLPFAKVTDG
+282 TKYEQLMPFAEVEG
-297 KSFEVVADS
+297 KCFEVLADS
-306 YVTDEDGTGIVHI
+306 YVTSEDGTGIVHI

-334 KIGWTQNVNLAGK
+334 GIGFVNPVGK
-347 YTIGPWEGRLVT
+347 DGCYTTGPWKGTLVT
-359 DPELEIEIIKYLKEQ
+359 DKDLEIEIIKWLKEN
-374 DKLFKKIKITH
+374 DKLFKKIKLTH
-385 KYPHCWRCKS
+385 DYPHCWRCHS
-395 PLIYYAKSAWYIKTT
+395 PLIYYSKPAWYIRTT
-410 EYKDKIIEENNKIK
+410 EYKDKILEANKTVS

-431 TKRFGNWL
+431 TKRFNNWL
-439 NNMVDWGI
+439 ENMVDWGI

-455 PLPFWVCDECGEF
+455 PMPIWICSSCGEKHVIGSIK
-468 EVVGSREELIER
+468 ELDDMKVG
-480 ANEELKYEDIDL
+480 DIDVKNMEL
-492 HRPYVDNITIKC
+492 HRPYIDEVHIKC
-504 QHCGKT
+504 PKCNGI
-510 MHRVKDVIDVWF
+510 MNRVTDVMDVWF
-522 DSGSM
+522 DSGAM
-527 PYAQCHYPFENKEWF
+527 PYAQFHYPFENKELF
-542 HKHFPADFIAEGVDQ
+542 ESQFPADFIAEGVDQ
-557 TRGWFY
+557 TRGWFNS
-563 TLLLISTIISGQ
+563 LICISTIVSGV

-583 NDMMLDSNGKKMSKS
+583 NDMVLDSNGKKMSKS

-686 SKYNKLVKD
+686 SKYNKLIKE

-768 EIYTNLTGNISV
+768 EIYTNLTGNTSV
-780 HLSDFPICN
+780 HLSDFPVCN
-789 EELIDLKLEEKMD
+789 EELINLKLEEKMD

-931 EGFKAMV
+931 DGFKAMV

-1026 YEVGFVLEKVGT
+1026 YEVGFVLEKVST

>member
-58 HVFSKTIK
+58 HVLAKTIK
-66 DSFCKYQT
+66 DSFCKYKT
-74 MKGHKVDRKIGL
+74 MKGYKVLRKIGL
-86 DCNGLPIEYNV
+86 DTHGLPIEVNV
-97 EKKLGINGKKD
+97 EKKLGFKTKAD
-108 IEKMGIDKFI
+108 IEKFGIENFCR
-118 EECKKNTAINIDEVN
+118 ECNNATALNIDEVN
-133 RITDMMGQFIDS
+133 LLTDNMGQFIDS
-145 KHPYITCTNDYHETE
+145 KHPYVTCSNEFIESE
-160 WYLLKEMHKKG
+160 WWLIKEIDKKG
-171 LIYNSNKILPY
+171 LIYYGNKVLPY

-189 LAKFEVEQG
+189 LSANEVGQG

-227 WTLMDN
+227 WTLMAN
-233 VAACVNPDLEYVK
+233 VALCVNPDLEYIK

-257 KSLANKVLGDDY
+257 KSLANKVLGDDF

-282 IKYEQLLPFAKVTDG
+282 TNYEQLMPFAEVEG
-297 KSFEVVADS
+297 KCFEVLADS
-306 YVTDEDGTGIVHI
+306 YVTSEDGTGIVHI
-319 APAYGEDDNRVCKEN
+319 APAYGDDDNRVCKEN
-334 KIGWTQNVNLAGK
+334 GIGFVNPVGK
-347 YTIGPWEGRLVT
+347 DGCYTTGPWKGTLVT
-359 DPELEIEIIKYLKEQ
+359 DKDLEIEIIKWLKEN
-374 DKLFKKIKITH
+374 DKLFKKIKLTH
-385 KYPHCWRCKS
+385 DYPHCWRCHS
-395 PLIYYAKSAWYIKTT
+395 PLIYYSKPAWYIRTT
-410 EYKDKIIEENNKIK
+410 EYKDKILEANKTVS

-431 TKRFGNWL
+431 TKRFNNWL
-439 NNMVDWGI
+439 ENMVDWGI

-455 PLPFWVCDECGEF
+455 PMPIWICSSCGEKHVIGSIK
-468 EVVGSREELIER
+468 ELDDMKVG
-480 ANEELKYEDIDL
+480 DIDVKNMEL
-492 HRPYVDNITIKC
+492 HRPYIDEVHIKC
-504 QHCGKT
+504 PKCNGI
-510 MHRVKDVIDVWF
+510 MNRVTDVMDVWF
-522 DSGSM
+522 DSGAM

-557 TRGWFY
+557 TRGWFNS
-563 TLLLISTIISGQ
+563 LICISTIVSGV

-583 NDMMLDSNGKKMSKS
+583 NDMVLDSNGKKMSKS

-686 SKYNKLVKD
+686 SKYNKLIKE

-768 EIYTNLTGNISV
+768 EIYTNLTGNTSV
-780 HLSDFPICN
+780 HLSDFPVCN
-789 EELIDLKLEEKMD
+789 EELINLKLEEKMD

-931 EGFKAMV
+931 DGFKAMV

-1026 YEVGFVLEKVGT
+1026 YEVGFVLEKVST

>member
-20 AKWKEEN
+20 TKWKEEN

-58 HVFSKTIK
+58 HVLAKTIK
-66 DSFCKYQT
+66 DSFCKYKT
-74 MKGHKVDRKIGL
+74 MKGYKVLRKIGL
-86 DCNGLPIEYNV
+86 DTHGLPIEVNV
-97 EKKLGINGKKD
+97 EKKLGFKTKAD
-108 IEKMGIDKFI
+108 IEKFGIENFCR
-118 EECKKNTAINIDEVN
+118 ECNNATALNIDEVN
-133 RITDMMGQFIDS
+133 LLTDNMGQFIDS
-145 KHPYITCTNDYHETE
+145 RHPYVTCSNEFIESE
-160 WYLLKEMHKKG
+160 WWLIKEIDKKG
-171 LIYNSNKILPY
+171 LIYYGNKVLPY

-189 LAKFEVEQG
+189 LSANEVGQG

-227 WTLMDN
+227 WTLMAN
-233 VAACVNPDLEYVK
+233 VALCVNPDLEYIK

-257 KSLANKVLGDDY
+257 KSLANKVLGDDF

-282 IKYEQLLPFAKVTDG
+282 TNYERLMPFAEVEG
-297 KSFEVVADS
+297 KCFEVVADS
-306 YVTDEDGTGIVHI
+306 YVTSEDGTGIVHI
-319 APAYGEDDNRVCKEN
+319 APAYGDDDNRVCKEN
-334 KIGWTQNVNLAGK
+334 GIGFVNPVGK
-347 YTIGPWEGRLVT
+347 DGCYTTGPWKGTLVT
-359 DPELEIEIIKYLKEQ
+359 DKDLEIEIIKWLKEN
-374 DKLFKKIKITH
+374 DKLFKKIKLTH
-385 KYPHCWRCKS
+385 DYPHCWRCHS
-395 PLIYYAKSAWYIKTT
+395 PLIYYSKPAWYIRTT
-410 EYKDKIIEENNKIK
+410 EYKDKILEANKTVS

-431 TKRFGNWL
+431 TKRFNNWL
-439 NNMVDWGI
+439 ENMVDWGI

-455 PLPFWVCDECGEF
+455 PMPIWICSSCGEKHVIGSIK
-468 EVVGSREELIER
+468 ELDDMKVG
-480 ANEELKYEDIDL
+480 DIDVKNMEL
-492 HRPYVDNITIKC
+492 HRPYIDEVHIKC
-504 QHCGKT
+504 PKCNGI
-510 MHRVKDVIDVWF
+510 MNRVTDVMDVWF
-522 DSGSM
+522 DSGAM
-527 PYAQCHYPFENKEWF
+527 PYAQCHYPFENKELF
-542 HKHFPADFIAEGVDQ
+542 ESQFPADFIAEGVDQ
-557 TRGWFY
+557 TRGWFNS
-563 TLLLISTIISGQ
+563 LICISTIVSGV

-583 NDMMLDSNGKKMSKS
+583 NDMVLDSNGKKMSKS

-686 SKYNKLVKD
+686 SKYNKLIKE

-744 YMTTYEVLEGLSK
+744 YMTTYEVLEGLSR

-931 EGFKAMV
+931 DGFKAMV

-1026 YEVGFVLEKVGT
+1026 YEVGFVLEKVST

>member
-686 SKYNKLVKD
+686 SKYNKLIKE

-1000 DMIKDETLTINVY
+1000 DMIKDETLTIDVY

>member
-58 HVFSKTIK
+58 HVLAKTIK
-66 DSFCKYQT
+66 DSFCKYKT
-74 MKGHKVDRKIGL
+74 MKGYKVLRKIGL
-86 DCNGLPIEYNV
+86 DTHGLPIEVNV
-97 EKKLGINGKKD
+97 EKKLGFKTKAD
-108 IEKMGIDKFI
+108 IEKFGIENFCR
-118 EECKKNTAINIDEVN
+118 ECNNATALNIDEVN
-133 RITDMMGQFIDS
+133 LLTDNMGQFIDS
-145 KHPYITCTNDYHETE
+145 KHPYVTCSNEFIESE
-160 WYLLKEMHKKG
+160 WWLIKEIDKKG
-171 LIYNSNKILPY
+171 LIYYGNKVLPY

-189 LAKFEVEQG
+189 LSANEVGQG

-227 WTLMDN
+227 WTLMAN
-233 VAACVNPDLEYVK
+233 VALCVNPDLEYIK

-257 KSLANKVLGDDY
+257 KSLANKVLGDDF

-282 IKYEQLLPFAKVTDG
+282 TNYERLMPFAEVEG
-297 KSFEVVADS
+297 KCFEVVADS
-306 YVTDEDGTGIVHI
+306 YVTSEDGTGIVHI

-334 KIGWTQNVNLAGK
+334 GIGFVNPVGK
-347 YTIGPWEGRLVT
+347 DGCYTTGPWKGTLVT
-359 DPELEIEIIKYLKEQ
+359 DKDLEIEIIKWLKEN
-374 DKLFKKIKITH
+374 DKLFKKIKLTH
-385 KYPHCWRCKS
+385 DYPHCWRCHS
-395 PLIYYAKSAWYIKTT
+395 PLIYYSKPAWYIRTT
-410 EYKDKIIEENNKIK
+410 EYKDKILEANKTVS

-431 TKRFGNWL
+431 TKRFNNWL
-439 NNMVDWGI
+439 ENMVDWGI

-455 PLPFWVCDECGEF
+455 PMPIWICSSCGEKHVIGSIK
-468 EVVGSREELIER
+468 ELDDMKVG
-480 ANEELKYEDIDL
+480 DIDVKNMEL
-492 HRPYVDNITIKC
+492 HRPYIDEVHIKC
-504 QHCGKT
+504 PKCNGI
-510 MHRVKDVIDVWF
+510 MNRVTDVMDVWF
-522 DSGSM
+522 DSGAM
-527 PYAQCHYPFENKEWF
+527 PYAQFHYPFENKELF
-542 HKHFPADFIAEGVDQ
+542 ESQFPADFIAEGVDQ
-557 TRGWFY
+557 TRGWFNS
-563 TLLLISTIISGQ
+563 LICISTIVSGV

-583 NDMMLDSNGKKMSKS
+583 NDMVLDSNGKKMSKS

-686 SKYNKLVKD
+686 SKYNKLIKE

-780 HLSDFPICN
+780 HLSDFPVCN
-789 EELIDLKLEEKMD
+789 EELINLKLEEKMD

-931 EGFKAMV
+931 DGFKAMV

-1026 YEVGFVLEKVGT
+1026 YEVGFVLEKVST

>member
-510 MHRVKDVIDVWF
+510 MRRVKDVIDVWF

-563 TLLLISTIISGQ
+563 TLLVISTIISGQ

-686 SKYNKLVKD
+686 SKYNKLIKE
-695 VTEAYDEYDLNK
+695 VTKAYDEYDLNK

-1026 YEVGFVLEKVGT
+1026 YEVGFVLEKVST

>member
-20 AKWKEEN
+20 TKWKEEN

-58 HVFSKTIK
+58 HVLAKTIK
-66 DSFCKYQT
+66 DSFCKYKT
-74 MKGHKVDRKIGL
+74 MKGYKVLRKIGL
-86 DCNGLPIEYNV
+86 DTHGLPIEVNV
-97 EKKLGINGKKD
+97 EKKLGFKTKAD
-108 IEKMGIDKFI
+108 IEKFGIENFCR
-118 EECKKNTAINIDEVN
+118 ECNNATALNIDEVN
-133 RITDMMGQFIDS
+133 LLTDNMGQFIDS
-145 KHPYITCTNDYHETE
+145 RHPYVTCSNEFIESE
-160 WYLLKEMHKKG
+160 WWLIKEIDKKG
-171 LIYNSNKILPY
+171 LIYYGNKVLPY

-189 LAKFEVEQG
+189 LSANEVGQG

-227 WTLMDN
+227 WTLMAN
-233 VAACVNPDLEYVK
+233 VALCVNPDLEYIK

-257 KSLANKVLGDDY
+257 KSLANKVLGDDF

-282 IKYEQLLPFAKVTDG
+282 TNYEQLMPFAEVEG
-297 KSFEVVADS
+297 KCFEVVADS
-306 YVTDEDGTGIVHI
+306 YVTSEDGTGIVHI
-319 APAYGEDDNRVCKEN
+319 APAYGDDDNRVCKEN
-334 KIGWTQNVNLAGK
+334 GIGFVNPVGK
-347 YTIGPWEGRLVT
+347 DGCYTTGPWKGTLVT
-359 DPELEIEIIKYLKEQ
+359 DKDLEIEIIKWLKEN
-374 DKLFKKIKITH
+374 DKLFKKIKLTH
-385 KYPHCWRCKS
+385 DYPHCWRCHS
-395 PLIYYAKSAWYIKTT
+395 PLIYYSKPAWYIRTT
-410 EYKDKIIEENNKIK
+410 EYKDKIIAANKTVS

-431 TKRFGNWL
+431 TKRFNNWL
-439 NNMVDWGI
+439 ENMVDWGI

-455 PLPFWVCDECGEF
+455 PMPIWICSSCGEKHVIGSIK
-468 EVVGSREELIER
+468 ELDDMKVG
-480 ANEELKYEDIDL
+480 DIDVKNMEL
-492 HRPYVDNITIKC
+492 HRPYIDEVHIKC
-504 QHCGKT
+504 PKCNGI
-510 MHRVKDVIDVWF
+510 MNRVTDVMDVWF
-522 DSGSM
+522 DSGAM
-527 PYAQCHYPFENKEWF
+527 PYAQFHYPFENKELF
-542 HKHFPADFIAEGVDQ
+542 ESQFPADFIAEGVDQ
-557 TRGWFY
+557 TRGWFNS
-563 TLLLISTIISGQ
+563 LICISTIVSGV

-583 NDMMLDSNGKKMSKS
+583 NDMVLDSNGKKMSKS

-686 SKYNKLVKD
+686 SKYNKLIKE

-780 HLSDFPICN
+780 HLSDFPVCN

-1026 YEVGFVLEKVGT
+1026 YEVGFVLEKVST